1 MKKHL
6 ESSSDTIFLWSPFF
20 FLTLFLKLTMTSS
33 SDFPLSYR
41 QCPLCSLIF
50 FSHFLWIAESSPC
63 RHTHG
68 LFRWGSRSRRGI
80 CEVEKRDKRIL
91 IRLQV
96 WNALNKRDWRE
107 GTGSGLTGL
116 VQGKRTWPQPPF
128 KMLLSEAFSSVTYG
142 KLKLNFL
149 TPRRRRGD
157 QSTDSFRINSTWW
170 LPASDGR
177 KVRKWKIVQAS
188 WTAI

>member
-1 MKKHL
+1 MV
-6 ESSSDTIFLWSPFF
+6 SIF
-20 FLTLFLKLTMTSS
+20 FLTLFLKLTIMSS

-41 QCPLCSLIF
+41 RCPLCSLIF
-50 FSHFLWIAESSPC
+50 FSHFLWIAESSPR

-91 IRLQV
+91 IRPQV

-128 KMLLSEAFSSVTYG
+128 EVLLV
-142 KLKLNFL
+142 KLFHLSLMGNLNWISL
-149 TPRRRRGD
+149 HWEEEVGD
-157 QSTDSFRINSTWW
+157 QSTENFRKNSTWW
-170 LPASDGR
+170 LPVSDGR
-177 KVRKWKIVQAS
+177 KVRKWKIVQVS